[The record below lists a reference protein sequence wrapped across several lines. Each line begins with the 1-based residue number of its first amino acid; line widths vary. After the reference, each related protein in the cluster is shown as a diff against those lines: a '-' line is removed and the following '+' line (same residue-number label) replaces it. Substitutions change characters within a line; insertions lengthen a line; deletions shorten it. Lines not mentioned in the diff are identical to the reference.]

1 MEGSAFG
8 LAAHASR
15 ARTGAKLGR
24 ARARMRQTATKRFPR
39 VRETRQQLPVGAL
52 APRPVT
58 TDDGCLVEVSSARG
72 YDPRVLSQTTQ
83 RCSIFLEFRAKYEA
97 SQREKEPSLESVSYG
112 SGMPAWHSSNSP
124 WVDGVI
130 LVEIH
135 RT

>member
-24 ARARMRQTATKRFPR
+24 ARARMRQTASKRFPR

-83 RCSIFLEFRAKYEA
+83 RCSIFLEFRAKYYRRH
-97 SQREKEPSLESVSYG
+97 RERKSLLWK
-112 SGMPAWHSSNSP
+112 A
-124 WVDGVI
+124 
-130 LVEIH
+130 
-135 RT
+135 